1 MGRKRV
7 NKSEKIRAALESL
20 GFDAPSREIVAAL
33 KSQRVSVS
41 STQVANVRAR
51 FSKAASTARRRP
63 SSDRVSLPAL
73 LAAKRLLQEAGSLEA
88 ARQTLAA
95 LGQVL

>member
-20 GFDAPSREIVAAL
+20 GFDAPSREVVAAL

-51 FSKAASTARRRP
+51 LASAGSTARRRP
-63 SSDRVSLPAL
+63 SDHLTVPAL
-73 LAAKRLLQEAGSLEA
+73 LAAKRLLQEAGSIEA

-95 LGQVL
+95 LGQLL

>member
-20 GFDAPSREIVAAL
+20 GFDAPSRDVVAAL

-51 FSKAASTARRRP
+51 LTSAGGTARRRP
-63 SSDRVSLPAL
+63 SGDQVSLPAL
-73 LAAKRLLQEAGSLEA
+73 LAAKKLLQEAGSLEA
-88 ARQTLAA
+88 ARQAIAA
-95 LGQVL
+95 LGRLL